1 MRLLISAGGTGGG
14 IYPGLAVAQ
23 AVRRSH
29 PQAEVIWVG
38 GHGGMEED
46 LVPRSG
52 LRLELIPAAGLHGV
66 GWRRL
71 PGNAWQALRGLAQ
84 AAALVRRLRPDAL
97 LVTGGYVG
105 VPVALAARLHRVPI
119 LAFIP
124 DVEPALALRVI
135 GRFAQR
141 IALVTDDSRRYLPS
155 RAASTTT
162 GYPVREDLM
171 HAERLAARAQ
181 QGWRDDDFVLLVL
194 GGSRG
199 ARSINRALLACLPDL
214 LREMHVVHVS
224 GALDWAEVEQAAMS
238 LPANVRSRYHPAPYV
253 HEAMGLALA
262 AADLVV
268 SRAGASVLGE
278 YPLFG
283 LPAVLV
289 PYPHAW
295 RYQKVNADY
304 LVGRG
309 AALLLEDEALET
321 ALRSTV
327 LELKANPSRLSAMR
341 RSATRLARSD
351 AADRIAREFISLAK
365 TEGARA

>member
-1 MRLLISAGGTGGG
+1 
-14 IYPGLAVAQ
+14 
-23 AVRRSH
+23 
-29 PQAEVIWVG
+29 
-38 GHGGMEED
+38 MEEE

-71 PGNAWQALRGLAQ
+71 PGNAWQALRGLRQ
-84 AAALVRRLRPDAL
+84 ASALVRRLRPEAL

-105 VPVALAARLHRVPI
+105 VPVALAARLQRVPI
-119 LAFIP
+119 LMFIP
-124 DVEPALALRVI
+124 DVEPALALRLI
-135 GRFAQR
+135 GRVAQR
-141 IALVTDDSRRYLPS
+141 IAVATDDSRRYLPP

-162 GYPVREDLM
+162 GYPVREELL
-171 HAERLAARAQ
+171 HAERSAARAQ
-181 QGWRDDDFVLLVL
+181 YGWHSDDFVLLVL

-224 GALDWAEVEQAAMS
+224 GALDWAEVQQAAQA
-238 LPANVRSRYHPAPYV
+238 LPQDAQRRYHPAAYV
-253 HEAMGLALA
+253 HDSMGAVLA

-278 YPLFG
+278 FPLFG

-304 LVGRG
+304 LVARG
-309 AALLLEDEALET
+309 AALLLEDEALPA
-321 ALRSTV
+321 ALRATV
-327 LELKANPSRLSAMR
+327 LELKANPTRLGAMR
-341 RSATRLARSD
+341 RAAAALARAD
-351 AADRIAREFISLAK
+351 AAERIAREFAALARP
-365 TEGARA
+365 EGARA

>member
-71 PGNAWQALRGLAQ
+71 PGNAWRALRGLVQ
-84 AAALVRRLRPDAL
+84 AAGLVRRLRPGAL

-105 VPVALAARLHRVPI
+105 VPVALAARMYRVPI
-119 LAFIP
+119 LMFVP
-124 DVEPALALRVI
+124 DIEPALALRVI
-135 GRFAQR
+135 GRFAER
-141 IALVTDDSRRYLPS
+141 IALVADDSRRYLPS
-155 RAASTTT
+155 RAASMTT
-162 GYPVREDLM
+162 GYPVREDLLN
-171 HAERLAARAQ
+171 AERLGARAQ
-181 QGWRDDDFVLLVL
+181 AGWRDDDFVLLVL

-199 ARSINRALLACLPDL
+199 ARSINRALLGCLPDL
-214 LREMHVVHVS
+214 LPEVHVVHVS
-224 GALDWAEVEQAAMS
+224 GTLDWAEVEQAAKS
-238 LPANVRSRYHPAPYV
+238 LPAEIRSRYHPKAYV
-253 HEAMGLALA
+253 HEAMGSVLA

-304 LVGRG
+304 LVRCG
-309 AALLLEDEALET
+309 AALLLEDEALATE
-321 ALRSTV
+321 LGPIV

-341 RSATRLARSD
+341 LLSARLARSD
-351 AADRIAREFISLAK
+351 AADRIAREFISLAI

>member
-14 IYPGLAVAQ
+14 IYPALAVAQ

-38 GHGGMEED
+38 GRGGMEEE

-84 AAALVRRLRPDAL
+84 AAALVRRLRPDAV

-105 VPVALAARLHRVPI
+105 VPVALAARLQRVPI
-119 LAFIP
+119 LMFIP
-124 DVEPALALRVI
+124 DVEPALSLRVI
-135 GRFAQR
+135 GRVAQR
-141 IALVTDDSRRYLPS
+141 IALATDDSRRYLPAH
-155 RAASTTT
+155 AASTTT

-171 HAERLAARAQ
+171 HAERRTARAQ
-181 QGWRDDDFVLLVL
+181 QGWREDDFVLLVL

-199 ARSINRALLACLPDL
+199 ARSINRALLGCLPDL

-224 GALDWAEVEQAAMS
+224 GALDWAEVEEAAKS
-238 LPANVRSRYHPAPYV
+238 LPKDIRSRYHPAAYV
-253 HEAMGLALA
+253 HEAMGSVLA

-295 RYQKVNADY
+295 RYQKVNAEY
-304 LVGRG
+304 LVRRG
-309 AALLLEDEALET
+309 AALLLRDEALES

-327 LELKANPSRLSAMR
+327 LALRDNPSRLSAMR
-341 RSATRLARSD
+341 RSAAGLACSD
-351 AADRIAREFISLAK
+351 AADRLAREFTALAK
-365 TEGARA
+365 MGGTRA